1 MHIQE
6 QTSSKSAL
14 PSILASLPP
23 PLHPFLLKIKAFL
36 PHPSLPLSLP
46 LPPSFPRRPNRSSTT
61 SCCCC
66 CCYCLRRC
74 SSCCRSHRCCRSRRC
89 CHRRC
94 GKGGREGREAS
105 DLYGAKFEPCRGPAA
120 GKRRKGG
127 TEGAGEGGRE
137 GREGERTYPFQ
148 FCSMRCSGSSTL
160 ASFPPSPARAARSR
174 EKGREGGRKGERDG
188 QKREEEMDGQAI
200 RELDTLLAPF

>member
-1 MHIQE
+1 VSSLRSLS
-6 QTSSKSAL
+6 TSF
-14 PSILASLPP
+14 PHFLPP
-23 PLHPFLLKIKAFL
+23 SPC
-36 PHPSLPLSLP
+36 SYLSCLP

-61 SCCCC
+61 TCCC

-94 GKGGREGREAS
+94 GKGGREGGEVS
-105 DLYGAKFEPCRGPAA
+105 DLYGVKFEPCRGPAA

-137 GREGERTYPFQ
+137 GGEGERTYPFQ

-174 EKGREGGRKGERDG
+174 GREGGREEGRERWSEERRGDG
-188 QKREEEMDGQAI
+188 WAGN
-200 RELDTLLAPF
+200 